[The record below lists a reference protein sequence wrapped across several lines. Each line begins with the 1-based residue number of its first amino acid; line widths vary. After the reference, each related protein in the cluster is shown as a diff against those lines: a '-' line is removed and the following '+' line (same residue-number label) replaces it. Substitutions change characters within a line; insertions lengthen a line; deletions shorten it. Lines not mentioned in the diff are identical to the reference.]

1 MRSWKY
7 GNPGCRRVLKSA
19 LPGNKPKAEEVEQP
33 TGETIF
39 IFRNIKSDLGKR
51 GGERDFR
58 IVTMM
63 ITMMIMSMIT
73 MMMVIMVMVTGTDG
87 WVVVDGD
94 GSQPEGTYKARW

>member
-1 MRSWKY
+1 M
-7 GNPGCRRVLKSA
+7 
-19 LPGNKPKAEEVEQP
+19 
-33 TGETIF
+33 I
-39 IFRNIKSDLGKR
+39 
-51 GGERDFR
+51 FR